1 MELRDKNAF
10 HGQFTDKL
18 ERDLETW
25 LTLSR
30 KQTQFKKKE
39 KLSKTNDLI
48 IFLSYFSASMGN
60 FALD

>member
-30 KQTQFKKKE
+30 KQTQFKKK
-39 KLSKTNDLI
+39 DV
-48 IFLSYFSASMGN
+48 MGEA
-60 FALD
+60 F